1 MQHFSKFRKRDIWRN
16 FSVAQWFGSLGSRYM
31 YRNWKCL
38 MWKWQDIFW
47 SHLLSQI
54 QITTLFPKDWW
65 YSVQYKV
72 VIFFPFTTYTQVMFS
87 ASYAESLFNILHESP
102 SHNQCQCF
110 FAVTFTFIYIFITG
124 LYGIKKYSVLANPR
138 ILTCSLW
145 TWKILHVFE
154 CLILYSAP
162 AEKKNIKNSVHNNLS
177 NALFVYSAFFSLILC
192 TSLVKLL

>member
-1 MQHFSKFRKRDIWRN
+1 MQHCSKFRKRDIWRN

-124 LYGIKKYSVLANPR
+124 LYGIKKIFRVGKSVNIDMQLMNMKNTACFR
-138 ILTCSLW
+138 MFDIVFSSR
-145 TWKILHVFE
+145 WK
-154 CLILYSAP
+154 
-162 AEKKNIKNSVHNNLS
+162 KKK
-177 NALFVYSAFFSLILC
+177 
-192 TSLVKLL
+192 